1 MAYIKIEWPDSQMLM
16 SLTDEDMEEYGIE
29 LGEDCSYYVVE
40 DDLDEIRE
48 LAKKRQMESLND

>member
-1 MAYIKIEWPDSQMLM
+1 MAYIKMEWPDSQMLM

-29 LGEDCSYYVVE
+29 LGEACSYYVDE

>member
-1 MAYIKIEWPDSQMLM
+1 MLM